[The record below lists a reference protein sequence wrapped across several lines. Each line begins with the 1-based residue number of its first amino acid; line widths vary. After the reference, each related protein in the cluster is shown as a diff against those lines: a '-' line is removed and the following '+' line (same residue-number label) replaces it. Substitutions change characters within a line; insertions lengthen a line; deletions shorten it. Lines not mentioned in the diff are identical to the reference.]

1 VQGLAGN
8 VRDWRGGAS
17 PRPTPAR
24 MRTIVCVSVRACVR
38 LSLCLSVCVCACA
51 RVSVRV
57 RVCVFM
63 YHQPEVSRAVSL
75 ALYLLVHF
83 AVPLLAQPESM
94 RAADAPAEGKIFKD
108 EAQVTISEERKKR
121 KKMKLRKAR
130 LFKMRLKL

>member
-1 VQGLAGN
+1 
-8 VRDWRGGAS
+8 
-17 PRPTPAR
+17 
-24 MRTIVCVSVRACVR
+24 MRACVR
-38 LSLCLSVCVCACA
+38 LSLCLSMCVCACA

-83 AVPLLAQPESM
+83 AVPLLAQPELM

>member
-1 VQGLAGN
+1 
-8 VRDWRGGAS
+8 
-17 PRPTPAR
+17 

-83 AVPLLAQPESM
+83 AVPLLAQPELM

-121 KKMKLRKAR
+121 KK
-130 LFKMRLKL
+130 